1 MFQRDNSINFLNRE
15 NDFRQSSK
23 TLKTFSPVSS
33 ARFYICAVAG
43 FKRNFLFLICFCNF
57 EYCFVDRFQSLL
69 TTEEKQFGFKKG
81 ISCSHAIHTARGFI
95 DRHIHVITGST
106 VNLCAIN
113 LTKAFA
119 FDKVNH
125 HALFIKLIK
134 RHILVQVLENIFSH
148 FPIVSFVEWN
158 NVWSSAFEIKF
169 EVRQG
174 SVSSP
179 FLFALHLDLR

>member
-33 ARFYICAVAG
+33 ARFYICAVVG

-81 ISCSHAIHTARGFI
+81 ISCSHAIYTARGFI
-95 DRHIHVITGST
+95 DRHIMAGST
-106 VNLCAIN
+106 VK
-113 LTKAFA
+113 LTKV

-125 HALFIKLIK
+125 HALFIKLMK
-134 RHILVQVLENIFSH
+134 RHIPVQVLEILENLFSNCH
-148 FPIVSFVEWN
+148 SFV
-158 NVWSSAFEIKF
+158 K
-169 EVRQG
+169 
-174 SVSSP
+174 
-179 FLFALHLDLR
+179 